1 MSWHKVKLKTLL
13 SQPVQNGYS
22 PVCPEEPN
30 GKWVLGLGALSG
42 SGLDSTQIKP
52 APVDDSKVDN
62 FLLRPGDFLVSRS
75 NTRDKVGRSALF
87 KGEIKNCSYPDLM
100 MRFRINETTIY
111 PEFLEMYLR
120 SHRTVKYF
128 QRSASGTSGTM
139 VKINKRVVEN
149 LKVPLPPMPEQT
161 AIADLLST
169 WDAAIE
175 KTEKLIAAKEKR
187 FLWLRAQ
194 LLTPEADWKHL
205 KLTTV
210 CSIKKGQQLS
220 KVDMIESGRYYVLNG
235 GISPSGYT
243 DKWNTPENTITIS
256 EGGNSCGFVSFNKEP
271 FWSGGHCYSLIKLSR
286 DINPFF
292 LYHFL
297 KCNEHKIMRLRVG
310 SGLPNIQRKDIENIH
325 ISFPKSLQQRQISEA
340 LNTAFQEIE
349 ILCDMVKAFHRQKR
363 GLMQKLLTGQWR
375 APSHP
380 PPPPSFPRKRE
391 SREQGTMIDQY
402 DCHTTLD
409 AGSRPA

>member
-30 GKWVLGLGALSG
+30 GKWVLGLGALSDF
-42 SGLDSTQIKP
+42 GLDTTQIKP

-100 MRFRINETTIY
+100 MRFRVNEIEIY
-111 PEFLEMYLR
+111 PEFLEVYLR
-120 SHRTVKYF
+120 SHAAVKYF

-149 LKVPLPPMPEQT
+149 LQIPLPPILEQT

-187 FLWLRAQ
+187 FLWLLNM
-194 LLTPEADWKHL
+194 LLGGELRLCSYKQKWRKVKFREVFESFKKVNRNNDNHEVLSVTKNGIVNQAEYFNKDVASKDKSKYLIVERGTLVMSGLNFWMGSIDFQNIRDIGIVSPAYKTFRVKSNEHNKNYLRFLVRSKFMTRILIGASVQGASIVRRNLDSDMLNNSTLTLPSLEEQEAIANTLVTAESEISLL
-205 KLTTV
+205 K
-210 CSIKKGQQLS
+210 QLS
-220 KVDMIESGRYYVLNG
+220 E
-235 GISPSGYT
+235 GY
-243 DKWNTPENTITIS
+243 
-256 EGGNSCGFVSFNKEP
+256 
-271 FWSGGHCYSLIKLSR
+271 
-286 DINPFF
+286 
-292 LYHFL
+292 L
-297 KCNEHKIMRLRVG
+297 K
-310 SGLPNIQRKDIENIH
+310 
-325 ISFPKSLQQRQISEA
+325 
-340 LNTAFQEIE
+340 
-349 ILCDMVKAFHRQKR
+349 QKR

-375 APSHP
+375 VRTEEA
-380 PPPPSFPRKRE
+380 
-391 SREQGTMIDQY
+391 
-402 DCHTTLD
+402 
-409 AGSRPA
+409 A

>member
-30 GKWVLGLGALSG
+30 GKWILGLGALSDF
-42 SGLDSTQIKP
+42 GLDTTQIKP

-161 AIADLLST
+161 AIAALLST

-175 KTEKLIAAKEKR
+175 KTEKLIAAKEKQMNALYQLFFQPGMSANSSWHSTKIGQFMTPR
-187 FLWLRAQ
+187 KEREVPSEEIPLFSLTIEDGVTPKTDRYNRDFLVKDNGSKTYKVVYPGDIVFNPSNLRWGAIARSHVEHKVVISPIYEILKIKTDKIDPAFLEHALTCPRQ
-194 LLTPEADWKHL
+194 IGIFATRTEGTLIERMAVKLDAFLLTEIMVPPTIDE
-205 KLTTV
+205 
-210 CSIKKGQQLS
+210 QQ
-220 KVDMIESGRYYVLNG
+220 KVASFLDMARDE
-235 GISPSGYT
+235 
-243 DKWNTPENTITIS
+243 
-256 EGGNSCGFVSFNKEP
+256 
-271 FWSGGHCYSLIKLSR
+271 IKL
-286 DINPFF
+286 
-292 LYHFL
+292 L
-297 KCNEHKIMRLRVG
+297 KSQVVAY
-310 SGLPNIQRKDIENIH
+310 RK
-325 ISFPKSLQQRQISEA
+325 
-340 LNTAFQEIE
+340 
-349 ILCDMVKAFHRQKR
+349 QKR

-375 APSHP
+375 VKHV
-380 PPPPSFPRKRE
+380 E
-391 SREQGTMIDQY
+391 T
-402 DCHTTLD
+402 HN
-409 AGSRPA
+409 GS

>member
-30 GKWVLGLGALSG
+30 GKWILGLGALSDF
-42 SGLDSTQIKP
+42 GLDTTQIKP

-161 AIADLLST
+161 AIAALLST

-175 KTEKLIAAKEKR
+175 KTEKLIAAKEKQMNALYQLFFQPGMSANSSWHSTKIGQFMTPR
-187 FLWLRAQ
+187 KEREVPSEEIPLFSLTIEDGVTPKTDRYNRDFLVKDNGSKTYEVVYPGDIVFNPSNLRWGAIARSHVEHKVVISPIYEILKIKTDKIDPAFLEHALTCPRQ
-194 LLTPEADWKHL
+194 IGIFATRTEGTLIERMAVKLDAFLLTEIMVPPTIDE
-205 KLTTV
+205 
-210 CSIKKGQQLS
+210 QQ
-220 KVDMIESGRYYVLNG
+220 KVASFLDMARDE
-235 GISPSGYT
+235 
-243 DKWNTPENTITIS
+243 
-256 EGGNSCGFVSFNKEP
+256 
-271 FWSGGHCYSLIKLSR
+271 IKL
-286 DINPFF
+286 
-292 LYHFL
+292 L
-297 KCNEHKIMRLRVG
+297 KSQVVAY
-310 SGLPNIQRKDIENIH
+310 RK
-325 ISFPKSLQQRQISEA
+325 
-340 LNTAFQEIE
+340 
-349 ILCDMVKAFHRQKR
+349 QKR

-375 APSHP
+375 VNHVEACNGP
-380 PPPPSFPRKRE
+380 
-391 SREQGTMIDQY
+391 
-402 DCHTTLD
+402 
-409 AGSRPA
+409 